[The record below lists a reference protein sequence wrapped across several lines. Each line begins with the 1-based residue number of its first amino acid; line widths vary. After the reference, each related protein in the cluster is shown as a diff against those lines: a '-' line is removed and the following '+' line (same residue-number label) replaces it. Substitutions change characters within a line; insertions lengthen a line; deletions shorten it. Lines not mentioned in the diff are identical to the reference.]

1 MNVANAAAD
10 IPHTT
15 VPGAPAAGNG
25 VPPVSTAPTPNGDSY
40 EGGNVDILKD
50 AAHIRA
56 RPGMYIGDNSTKGLH
71 HLVYELVYNSVDEAL
86 AGHCKQIDVVVD
98 HDGSISVADDGRGI
112 PVEIHPQVGRSTLE
126 VVLTT
131 VGAGAKFDNRA
142 YKTSAGLHGIG
153 AKAVTALSEW
163 TEAEVRRNGKVYRQ
177 EYERGYATTEVK
189 ELGNTPGHVTG
200 TKISF
205 MPDPEIFGATTF
217 EYDILEH
224 RLRELAYLNKG
235 LAIHLLDQR
244 NGKEDRFFA
253 EGGVAEYVEYLNRSE
268 ETVHKTLYIDRT
280 VDEVRVEVAF
290 QYTTG
295 EDERV
300 RCYANNAHNPNG
312 GTHLSGFRTAITRSL
327 STYGKKMNLFKNVEP
342 IGEDYR
348 EGITAVVSVALQDP
362 QFESQTK
369 IKLNNPEVDGIVS
382 GVVYEFL
389 TTYLEE
395 NPKEANKVMKK
406 VILAAEAREAAT
418 KAKKALKD
426 RKNILS
432 GGGLPGKLMDC
443 TTRDRDESELF
454 LVEGGSA
461 GGSADNGRDRHY
473 QAILPLRGKV
483 LNVEKARMEKV
494 LANEELCSLIS
505 AIGVDIGNSEEI
517 EKLRY
522 GKIIIL
528 TDADVDGQHIRT
540 LLLTFFYRQMKK
552 LIEEGRIYVAR
563 PPLFKVEQKKSTR
576 YVQTM
581 GEMSKELMERG
592 LEGAKLRIQRPD
604 KKEPVELA
612 GEKLKNLVAVL
623 EEMEDSLVILER
635 RGYNIAKL
643 IERMKDGKLP
653 TFRVVLGTEEKWMF
667 SREEVDAF
675 REAELKKGRELVIV
689 DGAHPTP
696 TQSNGNGH
704 AAAEIFSSQ
713 ELHDARAVNR
723 GLEKLKPF
731 GVDAHDLIPAP
742 RIAGREPAQRF
753 FRQTDAKTQHLVHL
767 RLLVADIR
775 KLGENGIKIV
785 RFKGLGEMD
794 GEELWDTTLDPA
806 RRTLLK
812 VELDDALIADEMFRV
827 LMGEKVEP
835 RREFIQKHALEV
847 KDIDYHGGCVHP
859 RRRALGV
866 SPGSMPRRRPGD
878 SLKLVPR
885 LDHASTIS
893 FASMNSDRIA
903 IAKKTPPH
911 SQNADVQAQVF
922 AARTRSGGDANAPRL
937 PHMFDQPRTKP
948 TFFSPMSRLRAQS
961 AGQRQIAEERDEP
974 AQDHQ
979 SPCLRLGHD
988 RNRQPL
994 QREAHRPVEPASQRR
1009 HERRV
1014 AGDGE
1019 AAVQVGGRPTHHG
1032 DVRHHEVEPGRHEA
1046 RQGHR
1051 QRSAPTI
1058 AESVHRHVGEPA
1070 AEDHRGEG
1078 DQSDQRAHGAAG
1090 REVGPVH
1097 LEQILVEEREQEH
1110 PAEVAADL
1118 DDRRQPQRPV
1128 PEHGRPDSAAGR
1140 RR

>member
-1 MNVANAAAD
+1 
-10 IPHTT
+10 
-15 VPGAPAAGNG
+15 
-25 VPPVSTAPTPNGDSY
+25 
-40 EGGNVDILKD
+40 
-50 AAHIRA
+50 
-56 RPGMYIGDNSTKGLH
+56 MYIGDNSTKGLH

-86 AGHCKQIDVVVD
+86 AGHCTAIDVVVD
-98 HDGSISVADDGRGI
+98 LDGSISVTDDGRGI
-112 PVEIHPQVGRSTLE
+112 PVDIHPQAGRPTLE

-131 VGAGAKFDNRA
+131 VGAGAKFDNNV

-163 TEAEVRRNGKVYRQ
+163 SEAEVRRNGKVYQQ
-177 EYERGYATTEVK
+177 EYERGHATTEVK
-189 ELGNTPGHVTG
+189 EIGAASPSDRTG

-205 MPDPEIFGATTF
+205 MPDPEIFGTTTF
-217 EYDILEH
+217 DFDTLEH

-235 LAIHLLDQR
+235 LAIHLLDER

-280 VDEVRVEVAF
+280 IDDVRVEVAF

-295 EDERV
+295 EHEQV

-312 GTHLSGFRTAITRSL
+312 GTHLSGFRTAITRAL
-327 STYGKKMNLFKNVEP
+327 STYGKKNNLFKNVEP
-342 IGEDYR
+342 IGEDFR
-348 EGITAVVSVALQDP
+348 EGITAVVSVALQEP

-369 IKLNNPEVDGIVS
+369 IKLNNPEVEGIVS
-382 GVVYEFL
+382 GVLYEFL

-395 NPKEANKVMKK
+395 NPKEAKKVMNKV
-406 VILAAEAREAAT
+406 VLAAEAREAAT

-426 RKNILS
+426 RKSILS

-461 GGSADNGRDRHY
+461 GGSADNGRDRHN

-552 LIEEGRIYVAR
+552 LIEEGRIFVAR

-581 GEMSKELMERG
+581 NEMARELIDRG
-592 LEGAKLRIQRPD
+592 LDGTKLVIQRPES
-604 KKEPVELA
+604 KTPIEFA
-612 GEKLKNLVAVL
+612 GPQLKAVVTIL

-635 RGYNIAKL
+635 RGYSIARLTEKM
-643 IERMKDGKLP
+643 RDGKFP
-653 TFRVVLGTEEKWMF
+653 TFRVTLGNHEHWFF

-675 REAELKKGRELVIV
+675 RESELKKGRQLVIV
-689 DGAHPTP
+689 DGAHPTAGN
-696 TQSNGNGH
+696 SANG
-704 AAAEIFSSQ
+704 AADSEVFGSH

-723 GLEKLKPF
+723 GLEKLKAF
-731 GVDAHDLIPAP
+731 GLGAADLIPAP
-742 RIAGREPAQRF
+742 RIAGREPPQRF
-753 FRQTDAKTQHLVHL
+753 ARKTDGKSQDLAHL

-775 KLGENGIKIV
+775 KLGEHGIKIV

-812 VELDDALIADEMFRV
+812 VEMDDALIADEMFRV

-847 KDIDYHGGCVHP
+847 KDIDYHG
-859 RRRALGV
+859 A
-866 SPGSMPRRRPGD
+866 
-878 SLKLVPR
+878 
-885 LDHASTIS
+885 
-893 FASMNSDRIA
+893 
-903 IAKKTPPH
+903 
-911 SQNADVQAQVF
+911 
-922 AARTRSGGDANAPRL
+922 
-937 PHMFDQPRTKP
+937 
-948 TFFSPMSRLRAQS
+948 
-961 AGQRQIAEERDEP
+961 
-974 AQDHQ
+974 
-979 SPCLRLGHD
+979 
-988 RNRQPL
+988 
-994 QREAHRPVEPASQRR
+994 
-1009 HERRV
+1009 
-1014 AGDGE
+1014 
-1019 AAVQVGGRPTHHG
+1019 
-1032 DVRHHEVEPGRHEA
+1032 
-1046 RQGHR
+1046 
-1051 QRSAPTI
+1051 
-1058 AESVHRHVGEPA
+1058 
-1070 AEDHRGEG
+1070 
-1078 DQSDQRAHGAAG
+1078 
-1090 REVGPVH
+1090 
-1097 LEQILVEEREQEH
+1097 
-1110 PAEVAADL
+1110 
-1118 DDRRQPQRPV
+1118 
-1128 PEHGRPDSAAGR
+1128 
-1140 RR
+1140 